1 MGVELLALV
10 SLDEAVCEA
19 AETAK
24 VIDVWFV
31 ACENLQ
37 GCTPHESFLG
47 SPVADVYSSTNGLFP
62 ESSGHTS
69 SLKHGVR
76 SFD

>member
-19 AETAK
+19 AENAK

-37 GCTPHESFLG
+37 GCTPHEGLLR
-47 SPVADVYSSTNGLFP
+47 SPVADVYGSTNGLFP
-62 ESSGHTS
+62 ESSRHTS
-69 SLKHGVR
+69 SLEHGVC

>member
-10 SLDEAVCEA
+10 SLDEPVCEA
-19 AETAK
+19 AENAK
-24 VIDVWFV
+24 VIDVRFV

-37 GCTPHESFLG
+37 RCTPHESLLR
-47 SPVADVYSSTNGLFP
+47 SPIADVYGSTNGLFSEP
-62 ESSGHTS
+62 TGHTS

>member
-10 SLDEAVCEA
+10 SLNEAVCEA
-19 AETAK
+19 AENAK
-24 VIDVWFV
+24 VIDVWFM

-37 GCTPHESFLG
+37 RCTPHESFLR
-47 SPVADVYSSTNGLFP
+47 SSVADVYGSTNGLFP

-69 SLKHGVR
+69 SLKHRVC

>member
-19 AETAK
+19 AENAK
-24 VIDVWFV
+24 VIDVRFV

-37 GCTPHESFLG
+37 RHTPHESLLR
-47 SPVADVYSSTNGLFP
+47 SPVADVYGSTNGLFP
-62 ESSGHTS
+62 ESGGHAS